1 VNLREHVV
9 LGGGAALALTP
20 VLGAQDSAVFWAA
33 SVLIDADHYWDYL
46 YRSRFRDW
54 SPRRMFEFHRTLFPQ
69 IRRPDFLALSLFH
82 TVEWFALI
90 YLVATFLESSAV
102 AAVFWGMAFH
112 LALDALWLTL
122 HRALFSR
129 AFSMIEYVLRRRRL
143 RQRGLEPDLV
153 YDEALTAIGVTP
165 VARPSPSLPSPL

>member
-1 VNLREHVV
+1 MFENGGGPFGRGRGETDQVLADHADVGRSATRPGPVNLREHVV

-82 TVEWFALI
+82 TVEWFALV
-90 YLVATFLESSAV
+90 YLVAAFLESSAV
-102 AAVFWGMAFH
+102 EAVFWGMAFH

-129 AFSMIEYVLRRRRL
+129 AFSM
-143 RQRGLEPDLV
+143 GLPHRSH
-153 YDEALTAIGVTP
+153 
-165 VARPSPSLPSPL
+165 RP

>member
-1 VNLREHVV
+1 
-9 LGGGAALALTP
+9 
-20 VLGAQDSAVFWAA
+20 
-33 SVLIDADHYWDYL
+33 
-46 YRSRFRDW
+46 
-54 SPRRMFEFHRTLFPQ
+54 MFEFHRTLFPQ

-82 TVEWFALI
+82 TVEWFALV